1 MSFWNRT
8 FALRFLKRFLIF
20 LFFLLAAAIIWY
32 LGPTFGYGEIRPL
45 EDAVPRII
53 FIVLLAVIF
62 IGLWCRVP
70 CFLLAVLT
78 LCVTFWV
85 FSPYL
90 LLGESYPFE
99 ETTPRLI
106 VIGVITLVTL
116 LYCVW
121 LLISMLR
128 YNPEKLDRFFKKS
141 SIDPVRATERYREVV
156 AVINNAARYVAH
168 TGRKISR
175 WSHFWRP
182 KKVVY
187 DLPWYM
193 MLGPK
198 DAGKT
203 TAVLSSGQEFPLPEQ
218 LLRVS
223 RDSTPTA
230 NCECW
235 FTNEAIFVDTSG
247 KYIDESDE
255 NAGEW
260 EALVKAIKKNRPLKS
275 LNGVVVTI
283 PVTDLM
289 GKDKKELYA
298 LSSKFRTQ
306 LDMLRHELGVRFP
319 VYVMITKM
327 DMVSG
332 FDEYFRSLTVE
343 ERDQIWGFTLPF
355 GEKKKKS
362 DAIVE
367 IRDVLRNEL
376 SSLES
381 RLDKDMTARM
391 LDEYDVTTR
400 KRMYQ
405 LPQDFRLLADSIAEL
420 GQNVFSPSR
429 YDDTQKY
436 TSLRGIYF
444 ASSTQSTMQSLL
456 NPNTI
461 VQKWRDMANSLG
473 DVVTDKAEDT
483 EDRLVQETVN
493 GKHFFLKQLFENFI
507 RDRNLVRYNLA
518 LTARYRFQTLAGH
531 LLTILLTVW
540 LCYALVV
547 SYHNNRHYLDDAT
560 VKVEQVSTVLDEY
573 LENNSDGL
581 LAKMLSLTQDIPVL
595 GVFDFC
601 DRVCLTVTACM
612 SVLISVKN
620 QTRFISISCS
630 AGCCSHWSGWLKNPC
645 LMP

>member
-62 IGLWCRVP
+62 TGLWCRVP

-90 LLGESYPFE
+90 LLGDTYPFE

-141 SIDPVRATERYREVV
+141 KIDPVRTTEHYREVV

-198 DAGKT
+198 DSGKT

-223 RDSTPTA
+223 RESTPTA

-376 SSLES
+376 SALES

-391 LDEYDVTTR
+391 LDEYDVITR

-405 LPQDFRLLADSIAEL
+405 LPQDFRLLADSITEF

-429 YDDTQKY
+429 YDDTQKF

-461 VQKWRDMANSLG
+461 VQKWRDMASSLG
-473 DVVTDKAEDT
+473 DVVIDKAEDT

-540 LCYALVV
+540 LCYALVI

-595 GVFDFC
+595 GVFDFK
-601 DRVCLTVTACM
+601 DPRLSYRYGLYVG
-612 SVLISVKN
+612 
-620 QTRFISISCS
+620 FD
-630 AGCCSHWSGWLKNPC
+630 
-645 LMP
+645 